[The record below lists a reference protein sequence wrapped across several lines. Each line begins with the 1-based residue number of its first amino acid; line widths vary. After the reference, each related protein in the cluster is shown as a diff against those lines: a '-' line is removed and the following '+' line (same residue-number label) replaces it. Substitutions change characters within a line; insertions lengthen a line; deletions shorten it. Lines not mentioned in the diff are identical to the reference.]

1 MSGEKEIKIHS
12 IKYNFIMNA
21 ILKMSSFLF
30 PLITFP
36 YISRIL
42 GPEGNGK
49 VSFASSVVYYFTVV
63 ASLGIP
69 TYGIRICTRY
79 RDDKEKLSRTVHELL
94 MINSVLTVLS
104 YVVLVILTVCVP
116 RLRGDWKLLLVSSVT
131 LVLSSM
137 GVEWFYQAI
146 EQYAYITYRNIL
158 FKIISIILM
167 FLLVKDANDY
177 IVYAGVQVLGNVGSN
192 LLNMIRLR
200 QYIIMKPMGRYEPL
214 QHVKPAVTFFLL
226 TVATTVYTNLDTVM
240 LGFMAGDMEVG
251 YYNAA
256 VKMRNILVS
265 LVSAL
270 GTVLLPRTSYYLQHG
285 MTDAFRSV
293 IEKSVKVVFIVAL
306 PLMFYC
312 NFEAENII
320 MFLAGD
326 GYREAV
332 PTMLVLT
339 PTIFIIGLSNITG
352 LQILVPLGLEKYTVT
367 STMVGA
373 MTDLVL
379 NALLIPR
386 YGALG
391 AALGTLVTEIVVLGV
406 QVLCVY
412 KLPYVK
418 NDWRDLLKIIAACLA
433 AAGGMMVYQM
443 RPLIENVFLE
453 LVISAI
459 VFFGIDGL
467 LLIGLKEDMVW
478 QYLIEP
484 LRRRLGN

>member
-1 MSGEKEIKIHS
+1 
-12 IKYNFIMNA
+12 
-21 ILKMSSFLF
+21 
-30 PLITFP
+30 
-36 YISRIL
+36 
-42 GPEGNGK
+42 
-49 VSFASSVVYYFTVV
+49 
-63 ASLGIP
+63 
-69 TYGIRICTRY
+69 
-79 RDDKEKLSRTVHELL
+79 
-94 MINSVLTVLS
+94 
-104 YVVLVILTVCVP
+104 
-116 RLRGDWKLLLVSSVT
+116 
-131 LVLSSM
+131 
-137 GVEWFYQAI
+137 
-146 EQYAYITYRNIL
+146 
-158 FKIISIILM
+158 M

-240 LGFMAGDMEVG
+240 LGFMAGDTEVG

-478 QYLIEP
+478 QYFVLP
-484 LRRRLGN
+484 VRRRLRK

>member
-1 MSGEKEIKIHS
+1 
-12 IKYNFIMNA
+12 
-21 ILKMSSFLF
+21 
-30 PLITFP
+30 
-36 YISRIL
+36 
-42 GPEGNGK
+42 
-49 VSFASSVVYYFTVV
+49 
-63 ASLGIP
+63 
-69 TYGIRICTRY
+69 
-79 RDDKEKLSRTVHELL
+79 
-94 MINSVLTVLS
+94 
-104 YVVLVILTVCVP
+104 
-116 RLRGDWKLLLVSSVT
+116 
-131 LVLSSM
+131 
-137 GVEWFYQAI
+137 
-146 EQYAYITYRNIL
+146 
-158 FKIISIILM
+158 
-167 FLLVKDANDY
+167 
-177 IVYAGVQVLGNVGSN
+177 
-192 LLNMIRLR
+192 
-200 QYIIMKPMGRYEPL
+200 
-214 QHVKPAVTFFLL
+214 
-226 TVATTVYTNLDTVM
+226 M
-240 LGFMAGDMEVG
+240 LGFMAGDTEVG

-478 QYLIEP
+478 QYFVLP
-484 LRRRLGN
+484 VRRRLRK